1 MSERIDKQ
9 DISSGYRK
17 IQDGNR
23 YDRYFAKP
31 EVVDRIIIDDGEV
44 DETVDLMKKVVWKYI
59 DDTKRISQYL
69 KGSTLNQ
76 TCENVWTF
84 LHDHIQYRLDKK
96 GLEQLRRPCRSW
108 AERKDGIDCDC
119 FSIFVSSILT
129 NLGISHKFRIT
140 KYNTD
145 VYQHVYVIV
154 PTGTKYITID
164 CVLSE
169 FDNEKEYSQNKD
181 FTMSMNG
188 INIAVLSGIDSDVMD
203 LVAGIDGLGEL
214 TEAENQRFL
223 YEHLVKTRTMI
234 AANPELISKVDYP
247 PAFLKMLD
255 YAITNWHT
263 PNREQA
269 LENLARNEDE
279 LNKLNGFDD
288 DDDTE
293 LDGLDELYGDY
304 DELNGKKKS
313 SKKGFFKKVGQ
324 AVKKGGKLFVRFNPL
339 VITARNGFLLA
350 MKLNLKKMG
359 SKLKWAYATKEQA
372 VAKGVSA
379 SDWEKS
385 KNALAKIEKLFA
397 DKLQGKKS
405 ALKNA
410 VLKGRAGGLNG
421 IDEEGTIEGLG
432 ILPAAAIAAAIPVIT
447 SALKAMVDSG
457 AMKKKEADGIEDEIN
472 TKTSEANSSASES
485 DMNNTTTGTDTASSS
500 TALKTPTAT
509 PSPTDASATA
519 SPSTDTSADSGG
531 ANKDDKNSG
540 GIMDF
545 VKKQPLVV
553 IGGAALGIW
562 GLSKLLGGNKKA
574 GNGMAGVSKKRK
586 NAKKKTAKN
595 KKKTASET
603 TKKLQAITL
612 K

>member
-1 MSERIDKQ
+1 MSERINKQ
-9 DISSGYRK
+9 DITAGYRIIK
-17 IQDGNR
+17 DGSR

-44 DETVDLMKKVVWKYI
+44 DETVNLMKKVVWKYI
-59 DDTKRISQYL
+59 DDTKRIAQQL
-69 KGSTLNQ
+69 KGSSLDQ

-96 GLEQLRRPCRSW
+96 GVEQLRRPCRSW
-108 AERKDGIDCDC
+108 AERTDGIDCDC

-129 NLGISHKFRIT
+129 NLDIPHKFRIT

-145 VYQHVYVIV
+145 QFQHVYVIV
-154 PTGTKYITID
+154 PTANQYITID

-169 FDNEKEYSQNKD
+169 FDTEKEYSQKKD

-203 LVAGIDGLGEL
+203 LVSGFDGLGEL
-214 TEAENQRFL
+214 TEEENQRFL

-234 AANPELISKVDYP
+234 ANNPELISNVDYP

-255 YAITNWHT
+255 YAIANWHT
-263 PNREQA
+263 PNRDQA
-269 LENLARNEDE
+269 LENLALNEDE
-279 LNKLNGFDD
+279 LNQMNGFGSNDD
-288 DDDTE
+288 PE

-304 DELNGKKKS
+304 DELNGKKNG
-313 SKKGFFKKVGQ
+313 KKGFFKKIGQ
-324 AVKKGGKLFVRFNPL
+324 AVKNGAKTALKAAVRFNPL

-350 MKLNLKKMG
+350 LKINLKKMG

-372 VAKGVSA
+372 AAKGVSA

-385 KNALAKIEKLFA
+385 KNALVKIEKLFA

-410 VLKGRAGGLNG
+410 VLKGKAGGING
-421 IDEEGTIEGLG
+421 FEDETSIQGLG
-432 ILPAAAIAAAIPVIT
+432 VLPAAAIAAAIPVIT
-447 SALKAMVDSG
+447 SALKALVGSG
-457 AMKKKEADGIEDEIN
+457 AMKKEEADGIEAEVQA
-472 TKTSEANSSASES
+472 KTNEANSSASET
-485 DMNNTTTGTDTASSS
+485 DMNSTATADAGASAGSGAASS
-500 TALKTPTAT
+500 
-509 PSPTDASATA
+509 ASG
-519 SPSTDTSADSGG
+519 SGG
-531 ANKDDKNSG
+531 SGADDSTG
-540 GIMDF
+540 GIMGF

-562 GLSKLLGGNKKA
+562 GLSKLLGGKKKS
-574 GNGMAGVSKKRK
+574 GNGMAGTPAKRKYKKRK
-586 NAKKKTAKN
+586 KTAAKTKKKLEAV
-595 KKKTASET
+595 
-603 TKKLQAITL
+603 TL